1 MARGLTEF
9 NIQQSLNTTAFGDWN
24 YEELDLNDGSAI
36 TDDTCDLTDDPTIAH
51 DSNANIKAGMAVT
64 GSGIPANS
72 YVGIKSSNTAFELYK
87 DGSEVS
93 TTGGAASDV
102 ELTFTGGEDSETATY
117 ISSINPAKKI
127 VLYEVPGSAS
137 SYLQDID
144 TLTLT
149 INGKTSS
156 VKKMII
162 DAGDLPFTLSS
173 AMITS
178 LAVAINQ
185 ANLTDKVALLSFH

>member
-36 TDDTCDLTDDPTIAH
+36 TDYTCDLTDDPTIAH
-51 DSNANIKAGMAVT
+51 DSNADIKAGMAVT

-162 DAGDLPFTLSS
+162 DADDLPFTLSS
-173 AMITS
+173 IMITS
-178 LAVAINQ
+178 LIVTINQ

>member
-1 MARGLTEF
+1 M
-9 NIQQSLNTTAFGDWN
+9 SLNEFTVQESVNTNAFSDWH

-36 TDDTCDLTDDPTIAH
+36 TDDTCDLTDDPTITH

-64 GSGIPANS
+64 GSGIPASS
-72 YVGIKSSNTAFELYK
+72 YVGIKTSNTAFELYK

-117 ISSINPAKKI
+117 ITSINPAKKI
-127 VLYEVPGSAS
+127 ILYEVPGSAT

-162 DAGDLPFTLSS
+162 DAGDLPFTLSGT
-173 AMITS
+173 MITS
-178 LAVAINQ
+178 LAVAVDQ
-185 ANLTDKVALLSFH
+185 ANLTDKIALLSFH

>member
-162 DAGDLPFTLSS
+162 DADDLPFTLSS
-173 AMITS
+173 IMITS
-178 LAVAINQ
+178 LIVTINQ

>member
-51 DSNANIKAGMAVT
+51 DSNADIKAGMAVT

-87 DGSEVS
+87 DGSEVA

-162 DAGDLPFTLSS
+162 DADDLPFTLSS
-173 AMITS
+173 IAITS
-178 LAVAINQ
+178 LIVTINQ
-185 ANLTDKVALLSFH
+185 ANLTDKIALLSFH

>member
-162 DAGDLPFTLSS
+162 DADDLPFTLSS
-173 AMITS
+173 IMITS
-178 LAVAINQ
+178 LIVTINQ
-185 ANLTDKVALLSFH
+185 ANLTDKIALLSFH

>member
-87 DGSEVS
+87 DGSEVA

-162 DAGDLPFTLSS
+162 DADDLPFTLSS
-173 AMITS
+173 IVITS
-178 LAVAINQ
+178 LIVTINQ

>member
-51 DSNANIKAGMAVT
+51 DSNADIKAGMAVT

-162 DAGDLPFTLSS
+162 DADDLPFTLSS
-173 AMITS
+173 IMITS
-178 LAVAINQ
+178 LIVTINQ